1 MQYLPPAAVIFAA
14 ILWSFDGLLRQS
26 LYSAPSFLVISVEHF
41 LGTLLFLP
49 VIILRWKDIRGLS
62 KREWLSVLWVSVCGG
77 ILGTFLYT
85 KALSYVGYID
95 LSVVV
100 LLQKFQPIF
109 AILLATIVL
118 RERLSKRFLGIV
130 FIALVGGYL
139 VTFRDLTPVLSLDSK
154 TVMGALLAL
163 GAAFCWGTSTVF
175 GKYALQNRHFYV
187 ITALRLLVT
196 SVIAFVIL
204 LFLGQQSA
212 AASLTAE
219 QWKSLLLIVFTTGS
233 VALCIYYYGLKRI
246 PASHAT
252 LYELFWPLSAIV
264 LDYFIRGTVLTP
276 TQWLGAVILLV
287 AILRLPKR
295 TLDAPL
301 P

>member
-1 MQYLPPAAVIFAA
+1 MNYLPPAAVIFAA

-26 LYSAPSFLVISVEHF
+26 LYSAPSFLVITAEHL

-49 VIILRWKDIRGLS
+49 FLIL
-62 KREWLSVLWVSVCGG
+62 KRKEILMLTKKEWMSVVWVSLCGG

-100 LLQKFQPIF
+100 LLQKFQPVF
-109 AILLATIVL
+109 AIILAAIVL
-118 RERLSKRFLGIV
+118 RERLSKKFIGIV
-130 FIALVGGYL
+130 CIALLGGYM
-139 VTFRDLTPVLSLDSK
+139 VTFRDLTPVLSTDANTLI
-154 TVMGALLAL
+154 GALLAL

-175 GKYALQNRHFYV
+175 GKYALQNSSFYL

-196 SVIAFVIL
+196 SAIACVVL
-204 LFLGQQSA
+204 LFLGQQMAVSA
-212 AASLTAE
+212 LSPE
-219 QWKSLLLIVFTTGS
+219 QWRSLLLIVFTTGS
-233 VALCIYYYGLKRI
+233 VALSIYYYGLKRV

-252 LYELFWPLSAIV
+252 LYELFWPLSAII
-264 LDYFIRGTVLTP
+264 LDYVARGTVLTL
-276 TQWLGAVILLV
+276 TQWIGAVVLLA
-287 AILRLPKR
+287 AIIYLPKQK
-295 TLDAPL
+295 LDRPL